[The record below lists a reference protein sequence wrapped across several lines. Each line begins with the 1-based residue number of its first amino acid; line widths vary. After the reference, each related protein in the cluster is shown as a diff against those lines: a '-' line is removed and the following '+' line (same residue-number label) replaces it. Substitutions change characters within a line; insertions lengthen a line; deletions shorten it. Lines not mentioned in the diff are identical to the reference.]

1 MARRRKYNKR
11 GDTWFKNIDWGLRP
25 ETVREV
31 GALVLGVLGII
42 LILSIFSSAG
52 STGLY
57 FARMLDKFFG
67 YVGYFIPFVFVILS
81 ALLMF
86 PKRFA
91 VKAITYVGIIMAVIF
106 IPALVSPWGGIIGS
120 GVRLFIE
127 NLIGPVA
134 SFILVLGLSIIS
146 ILVAFNTSISEI
158 KENFGSNDDEKT
170 GVKIHG
176 APEPQT
182 RVSVFTTVKDKMGFN
197 RPNNV
202 PNMVQKE
209 QKAVLSMQEDS
220 NWQNPPI
227 DLLELSTSKATSG
240 NIAKNVETIQK
251 TLGDFNIDVSM
262 GDVNVGPTVTQYTL
276 KPKEGIKLNQITAR
290 SNDLALS
297 LAAHPI
303 RIEAPIPGK
312 AAVGVEIPNKIPAIV
327 TLREII
333 DSKEF
338 ETKKSNLTLAL
349 GRDVAGIPVIADL
362 KKMPHLLIAGATGS
376 GKSICLNSLIVSLL
390 YQNSPSSL
398 RMILVDPKR
407 VEFTRFNDI
416 PHLLCPVITEVDKT
430 VNSLK
435 WAVAEMDR
443 RFKLFSSVGRRD
455 IESYNADPTEGM
467 LPYIVIVIDE
477 LADLM
482 AQSGREVEAVI
493 VRLAQM
499 ARAVGIHLIV
509 ATQRPSV
516 DVITGLI
523 KANIISR
530 IAFAVASQID
540 SRTILDMSGAEKLLG
555 NGDML
560 HVSADMGKPKRVQGT
575 YISEK
580 EVQDVTDFLKKQTAP
595 QYDESI
601 INFASRRGNAG
612 GTGGS
617 DMEDDMFEEAK
628 EVVIQAGKASA
639 SLLQRRLRVGYA
651 RAARLLDILE
661 SEGTI
666 GPADGAKP
674 RDVMV
679 SPSELAFERQYKE
692 TEHQSVSSTNNNQF
706 GVSNRP
712 NNNSSSQGQNEPPEE
727 LTEVDL
733 R

>member
-52 STGLY
+52 NVGLY

-67 YVGYFIPFVFVILS
+67 YVGYFILFVFVILS
-81 ALLMF
+81 ALLLF

-91 VKAITYVGIIMAVIF
+91 VKAITYVGIIMSIIF
-106 IPALVSPWGGIIGS
+106 IPALVNPWGGIIGS

-127 NLIGPVA
+127 NLIGSVA
-134 SFILVLGLSIIS
+134 SFILVFGLSIIS

-170 GVKIHG
+170 DVKIHG
-176 APEPQT
+176 ANEPQT
-182 RVSVFTTVKDKMGFN
+182 RVSVFTTVKDKMGLN
-197 RPNNV
+197 RSNNA

-220 NWQNPPI
+220 NWQNPSI

-376 GKSICLNSLIVSLL
+376 GKSICLNSVIVSLL
-390 YQNSPSSL
+390 YQNSPSSM

-430 VNSLK
+430 VNALK

-443 RFKLFSSVGRRD
+443 RFKLFSSNGRRD
-455 IESYNADPTEGM
+455 IESYNADPTDGM

-601 INFASRRGNAG
+601 INFASHRGNAG
-612 GTGGS
+612 GGGGS

-692 TEHQSVSSTNNNQF
+692 TTHQSAPPTNNNQF
-706 GVSNRP
+706 GMMNRT
-712 NNNSSSQGQNEPPEE
+712 NNNQQSQSQNEPPEE